1 MPTRREPRR
10 ERNLLVPPE
19 LSDDELRQAAAG
31 DLIVLAVLM
40 LVGSIGFAAVNL
52 WVGTMGWIAAALAVS
67 STLLWSTGL
76 IRRSATIAAF
86 VKIGF
91 GFSGLATPLVAA
103 LGVVLALVGDY
114 RWGWAIVA
122 GAVVYFFFSL
132 LGLEIIERA
141 QRTGAIERF
150 ELG

>member
-1 MPTRREPRR
+1 MERE
-10 ERNLLVPPE
+10 LT
-19 LSDDELRQAAAG
+19 DDELRAAAAG
-31 DLIVLAVLM
+31 DLSVLAVLM
-40 LVGSIGFAAVNL
+40 LVGSVSFAALNL

-76 IRRSATIAAF
+76 LRRSATIAAF

-91 GFSGLATPLVAA
+91 GFSGLAAPAVAV
-103 LGVVLALVGDY
+103 LGLLLALVGDY

-141 QRTGAIERF
+141 QTTGALERF
-150 ELG
+150 EL